1 MPELPDWDDL
11 LTSAAHLQSIIPD
24 AVLVG
29 GTASAIHAEHR
40 LSRDHD
46 HVMVDLRGHFSEVL
60 RKLEAVAGWRTERI
74 RPPVLILGS
83 LDGIETGVRQ
93 LIRQAPLETECILV
107 RGERLTIPTAAE
119 TLRIKAVLILKRNA
133 TRDYV
138 DFAALADHMGTR
150 LSVDALRS
158 FDQLYPQESGQSA
171 LQQLLAQLSD
181 ARPFDL
187 QKVSLLTYKGL
198 APKWRDW
205 HAVKRVCADQAVA
218 VFDQITSPQRE
229 DEPPSP

>member
-24 AVLVG
+24 
-29 GTASAIHAEHR
+29 
-40 LSRDHD
+40 
-46 HVMVDLRGHFSEVL
+46 
-60 RKLEAVAGWRTERI
+60 
-74 RPPVLILGS
+74 
-83 LDGIETGVRQ
+83 
-93 LIRQAPLETECILV
+93 
-107 RGERLTIPTAAE
+107 
-119 TLRIKAVLILKRNA
+119 AVLILKRNA

-150 LSVDALRS
+150 LPVDALRS

-198 APKWRDW
+198 APKWQDW

-218 VFDQITSPQRE
+218 VFDQITSTQRE